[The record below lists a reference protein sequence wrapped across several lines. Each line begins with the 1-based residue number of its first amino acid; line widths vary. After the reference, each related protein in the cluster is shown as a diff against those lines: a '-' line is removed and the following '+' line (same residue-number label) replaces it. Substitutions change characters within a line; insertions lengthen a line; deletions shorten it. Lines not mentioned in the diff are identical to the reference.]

1 MARPTRLALVARPSN
16 LFATRRRG
24 NNEFSSQRARLY
36 VGSYGI
42 RNTTGFRLRTEA
54 FSIAPLPS
62 CLPPLN
68 PYGIAFADG

>member
-1 MARPTRLALVARPSN
+1 MARPTRPGARRSSFEFLCNP
-16 LFATRRRG
+16 ATRGRRI
-24 NNEFSSQRARLY
+24 SSQRARLC

>member
-1 MARPTRLALVARPSN
+1 MALLLDLALVARPSN
-16 LFATRRRG
+16 LFAIRRRG
-24 NNEFSSQRARLY
+24 DDEFSSQRARLC

-42 RNTTGFRLRTEA
+42 RNTTGFRLWTKA

>member
-1 MARPTRLALVARPSN
+1 MARPTRPGARRSSFESLAI
-16 LFATRRRG
+16 RRRG
-24 NNEFSSQRARLY
+24 DDEFSSQRARLC

>member
-1 MARPTRLALVARPSN
+1 
-16 LFATRRRG
+16 
-24 NNEFSSQRARLY
+24 

-42 RNTTGFRLRTEA
+42 HNTTGFRLRTEA